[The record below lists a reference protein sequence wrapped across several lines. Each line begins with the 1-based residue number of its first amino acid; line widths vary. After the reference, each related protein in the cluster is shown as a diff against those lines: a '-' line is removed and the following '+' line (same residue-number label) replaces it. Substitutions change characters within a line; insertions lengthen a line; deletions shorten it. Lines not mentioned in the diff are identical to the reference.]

1 MVALERLAC
10 YGTRSQRLAIPVAYR
25 AANPWCDFK
34 RLATAMPFVENRY
47 SYKTGQAAAELK
59 RISVSL
65 TLSVRRLEGMNAPMH
80 ILLVED
86 HDDARRALATLL
98 GFSGHTVIQAKN
110 GADALSAM
118 EGKTVDC
125 AVIDLGQPDISGLD
139 LLSQLLTRGPLKA
152 IALTGNTSPA
162 DIAECREAGFLIH
175 LPKPVTIEDLE
186 EALKQLSHHS

>member
-1 MVALERLAC
+1 
-10 YGTRSQRLAIPVAYR
+10 
-25 AANPWCDFK
+25 
-34 RLATAMPFVENRY
+34 
-47 SYKTGQAAAELK
+47 
-59 RISVSL
+59 
-65 TLSVRRLEGMNAPMH
+65 MH

-125 AVIDLGQPDISGLD
+125 AVIDLGLPDISGLD